1 MTVGPGPARETSGAR
16 GAWDGVPVAAGNYER
31 DLVPAL
37 FEPFARDLV
46 RRARLRPGERVL
58 DLACGT
64 GIVAR
69 IAAPRVGPA
78 GAVTGVDVNE
88 DMLAVA
94 RRAGTAANPAIEWR
108 RASALATGLPDGAFD
123 VGFCQQGLQFFPDWP
138 AALHELHRVLA
149 PGGRVAVGVWSGVSP
164 GYAPLMAALERHL
177 PEVVEAAGFIRAIFS
192 LGDAGELH
200 DLLTGSGFRDVQIRR
215 RTRTVRFLSA
225 EAWVQAFLG
234 AAPIPGIATLES
246 SVRDLLAGEVVGALQ
261 AYVDGHGLSFP
272 TSANLAVA
280 RRP

>member
-1 MTVGPGPARETSGAR
+1 MTSDVQQTPAQAYQEYFA
-16 GAWDGVPVAAGNYER
+16 
-31 DLVPAL
+31 PAI
-37 FEPFARDLV
+37 FEPLSRKVLECAEPQ
-46 RRARLRPGERVL
+46 PGERVL
-58 DLACGT
+58 DVACGT
-64 GIVAR
+64 GILTRRLAASAGPGGRVVGVDLNPMMLEVAR
-69 IAAPRVGPA
+69 TVPASEGAP
-78 GAVTGVDVNE
+78 
-88 DMLAVA
+88 
-94 RRAGTAANPAIEWR
+94 IEWR
-108 RASALATGLPDGAFD
+108 QGDGTALELPDDGFD
-123 VGFCQQGLQFFPDWP
+123 SVYCQQGLQFFPDRP